1 MLGEVPDFQLF
12 FGYLRFERGCSENT
26 IKAYASDLRA
36 WVRYCETKKT
46 DPSHPVSGII
56 SDFLAGMTD
65 AGKSKASVQRN
76 AATLRSWMRFL
87 AAEGLLDEG
96 DSLPRL
102 PSREK
107 KLPQVLTEGEVDR
120 LLEACEGDD
129 PLSRRDR
136 AVVELGYGCGL
147 RAGEIARLTLEDVG
161 IQAGFVRIQGKGGKE
176 RIVPLVG
183 KVRSRVERYL
193 LTGRRQFP
201 LEDTDRVFVSQNGRP
216 LRREDVWRIIRKR
229 GGAAGISGSRLFP
242 HILRHSFATHLL
254 RRGMDLRTLQELLG
268 HSSIMTTEKYTHFDV
283 ELRDV
288 YDKSHPRA

>member
-1 MLGEVPDFQLF
+1 MEEMILEFGLF

-36 WVRYCETKKT
+36 WMRYCSENGIK
-46 DPSHPVSGII
+46 PSPPSRDSI
-56 SDFLAGMTD
+56 SSFLAVQADSGSS
-65 AGKSKASVQRN
+65 KSSIQRR
-76 AATLRSWMRFL
+76 AATIRSWMRFL
-87 AAEGLLDEG
+87 TAEGILEG
-96 DSLPRL
+96 DENLPRL
-102 PSREK
+102 PAREK
-107 KLPQVLTEGEVDR
+107 KLPQILTEGEIDR

-129 PLSRRDR
+129 SISLRDR
-136 AVVELGYGCGL
+136 ALVEMGYGCGL
-147 RAGEIARLTLEDVG
+147 RAGELAHLTLDDVVVRS
-161 IQAGFVRIQGKGGKE
+161 GFLRVKGKGNKE

-183 KVRSRVERYL
+183 KVRERVERYL
-193 LTGRRQFP
+193 AGGREHLFP
-201 LEDTDRVFVSQNGRP
+201 KETDRVFVSRNGRS
-216 LRREDVWRIIRKR
+216 LRREDIWRTIRKR
-229 GGAAGISGSRLFP
+229 GKTAGISESRLYP

>member
-1 MLGEVPDFQLF
+1 MLGEVPDFQIF

-36 WVRYCETKKT
+36 WVGYCKAKMI
-46 DPSHPVSGII
+46 DPSHPDPVVISG
-56 SDFLAGMTD
+56 FLAGMAD
-65 AGKSKASVQRN
+65 AGSSKASVQRR

-87 AAEGLLDEG
+87 AAEGFLDEG
-96 DSLPRL
+96 GNLPRL

-120 LLEACEGDD
+120 LLEACEGDE
-129 PLSRRDR
+129 PLLRRDR

-161 IQAGFVRIQGKGGKE
+161 IQAGYVRIQGKGGKE

-193 LTGRRQFP
+193 QTGRKQFP
-201 LEDTDRVFVSQNGRP
+201 LKDTDRVFVSQNGHP

-229 GGAAGISGSRLFP
+229 GSDAGISGSRLFP

>member
-1 MLGEVPDFQLF
+1 MTGQVPDFHLF

-26 IKAYASDLRA
+26 INAYGSDLRA
-36 WVRYCETKKT
+36 WMRYCENNGI
-46 DPSHPVSGII
+46 DPSPPSPETISG
-56 SDFLAGMTD
+56 FLACLTD
-65 AGKSKASVQRN
+65 AGRSKSSVQRS

-87 AAEGLLDEG
+87 AAEGLLNEEG
-96 DSLPRL
+96 NLPRL

-107 KLPQVLTEGEVDR
+107 KLPQVLTEGEIDR
-120 LLEACEGDD
+120 LLEACEGED
-129 PLSRRDR
+129 PVSLRDR
-136 AVVELGYGCGL
+136 AIVELGYGCGL
-147 RAGEIARLTLEDVG
+147 RAGEIACLALDDVG
-161 IQAGFVRIQGKGGKE
+161 IQSGFVRIKGKGGKE

-183 KVRSRVERYL
+183 KVRGRVERYL
-193 LTGRRQFP
+193 EAGRGHFP
-201 LEDTDRVFVSQNGRP
+201 PEDTDGFFVSRNGRA
-216 LRREDVWRIIRKR
+216 LRREDVWRIVRKR
-229 GGAAGISGSRLFP
+229 GKAAGISESRLFP